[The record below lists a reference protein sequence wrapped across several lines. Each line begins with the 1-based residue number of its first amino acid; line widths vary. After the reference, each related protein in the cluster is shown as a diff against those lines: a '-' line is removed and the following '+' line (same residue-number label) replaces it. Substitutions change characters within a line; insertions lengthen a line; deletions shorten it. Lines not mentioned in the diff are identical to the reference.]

1 MDQGAEQGPSQ
12 TPPPAMNF
20 VSFLNGFLSAPAQT
34 PLCEREAS
42 LLRKHFSKLIVEG
55 QTQL

>member
-20 VSFLNGFLSAPAQT
+20 VSFLNGFLNAPAQT

-42 LLRKHFSKLIVEG
+42 LLR
-55 QTQL
+55 